1 MTSSNYLYYLN
12 DFKEDREN
20 FTIQKILLNN
30 VGVWLYK
37 VNHLGP
43 PDAPK
48 KVLKS
53 GALKPCSAIIFAAV
67 LPAYIS
73 IMVILNYFS
82 AITLNI
88 YSIKHS
94 A

>member
-37 VNHLGP
+37 ANHLGP
-43 PDAPK
+43 PLAPK
-48 KVLKS
+48 KEVNNS
-53 GALKPCSAIIFAAV
+53 GLKPCSLIIFAAV
-67 LPAYIS
+67 LPA
-73 IMVILNYFS
+73 
-82 AITLNI
+82 
-88 YSIKHS
+88 
-94 A
+94 